1 MAVPNLQTARLLL
14 RPYRSEDVG
23 AFVAL
28 NANGEVRRHVGG
40 PLTRAEAMS
49 RFRSFED
56 PASAG
61 EAWAVTRPDSG
72 AYIGHCWLS
81 PVADTHER
89 ELGLLVSAAYWR
101 QGYGTEIATAVL
113 DYALNQMRYGKVV
126 ATVDTD
132 HDASVRML
140 ERVGMK
146 RVRIEQDADGLYF
159 VYAKVA

>member
-1 MAVPNLQTARLLL
+1 
-14 RPYRSEDVG
+14 
-23 AFVAL
+23 
-28 NANGEVRRHVGG
+28 
-40 PLTRAEAMS
+40 
-49 RFRSFED
+49 
-56 PASAG
+56 
-61 EAWAVTRPDSG
+61 
-72 AYIGHCWLS
+72 
-81 PVADTHER
+81 
-89 ELGLLVSAAYWR
+89 VSAAYWR